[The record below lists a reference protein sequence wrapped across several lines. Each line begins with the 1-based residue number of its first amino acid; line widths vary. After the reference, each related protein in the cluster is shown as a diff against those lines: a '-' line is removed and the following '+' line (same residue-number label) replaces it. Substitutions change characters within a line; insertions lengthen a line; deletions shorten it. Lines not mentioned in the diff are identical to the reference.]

1 MISHIHIHNFKA
13 HANTDL
19 DIAPLTIMTGINGMG
34 KSSVTQALLLLR
46 DSATDS
52 SYPGRLSLKSRAVNI
67 GGQSG
72 PLVNW
77 FVGNDDNPDMMHII
91 IDSDGNCGSLDF
103 RFQYT
108 LDNAT
113 SLKAYPGFSNPDKEL
128 LAPHPLFND
137 RFQYLSAFRIGPQA
151 SYGTDTDA
159 LEHRQVSADMGDGAY
174 AVAVLE
180 RYGSDPTAIPE
191 AILPDPASGKT
202 DNSLKAQTALWL
214 DRISPRIQVTVNSD
228 GDRHTLGYTYP
239 RTKGLRGSVTA
250 LNTGFGVSYVLPI
263 IVGLL
268 STVPGGLVI
277 IENPEAHIHPAAQS
291 ALMELISRVVKGGA
305 QVILETHSDH
315 IIFGA
320 LVNMKR
326 STLKKTDV
334 SILHFDSPSYDGILS
349 VTPVSIGPDCRIKNA
364 PPHFVEQMNLD
375 LDVLFDE

>member
-1 MISHIHIHNFKA
+1 M
-13 HANTDL
+13 
-19 DIAPLTIMTGINGMG
+19 
-34 KSSVTQALLLLR
+34 
-46 DSATDS
+46 
-52 SYPGRLSLKSRAVNI
+52 
-67 GGQSG
+67 
-72 PLVNW
+72 
-77 FVGNDDNPDMMHII
+77 
-91 IDSDGNCGSLDF
+91 
-103 RFQYT
+103 
-108 LDNAT
+108 
-113 SLKAYPGFSNPDKEL
+113 
-128 LAPHPLFND
+128 
-137 RFQYLSAFRIGPQA
+137 
-151 SYGTDTDA
+151 
-159 LEHRQVSADMGDGAY
+159 
-174 AVAVLE
+174 
-180 RYGSDPTAIPE
+180 
-191 AILPDPASGKT
+191 
-202 DNSLKAQTALWL
+202 
-214 DRISPRIQVTVNSD
+214 
-228 GDRHTLGYTYP
+228 
-239 RTKGLRGSVTA
+239 TA